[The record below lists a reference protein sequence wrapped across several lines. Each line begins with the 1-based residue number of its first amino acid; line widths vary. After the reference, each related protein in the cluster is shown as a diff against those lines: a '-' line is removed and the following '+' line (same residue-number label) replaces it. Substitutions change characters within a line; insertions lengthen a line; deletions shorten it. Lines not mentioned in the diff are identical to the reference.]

1 MISRTLLLLIL
12 FSCARVPLSQ
22 TKPEAKKVAIP
33 SFKNSSTNL
42 KDIQGCSKQVQYFR
56 LLSKLS
62 DKSFKVLNQLN
73 DEELC
78 VEYYSKTKNLL
89 SKHQNKIGIIY
100 TGTDEVK
107 NKAIIEGLKT
117 AKKNGDFLISRVNFD
132 KEAINKTLAKMI
144 LEQRVGLIVTWGPDK
159 MLDYIQKWQNGLRI
173 PTIYI
178 NKEINKNQHAF
189 KLYPN
194 KANYAFEMLKELRK
208 RNIKRI
214 AILTPLR
221 YKKAKF
227 IQDMKKVFKAAKI
240 DIVFDVTFDSTNYDS
255 MDIACRE
262 IFVIDR
268 FKRRGEYNS
277 IYRKE
282 KRKASAQGFQLNK
295 KLVFLPA
302 QVNFDAIFIPDNF
315 KIVNHFAKLFQYYK
329 ARRIT
334 LFGTHEWRSHE
345 LVETNK
351 NFLNGSFFVD
361 FVDSPEKYN
370 ESRLSTTLD
379 YKLMGYY
386 SGVIGRNALSK
397 TNSNRELVT
406 KKLKAMKFSKDET
419 AFRRQ
424 EFNWPAYAFEIQKNQ
439 IIPSN

>member
-1 MISRTLLLLIL
+1 MTSKILTLLLL
-12 FSCARVPLSQ
+12 FSCARTPIKKIEPVVKKP
-22 TKPEAKKVAIP
+22 TKPMFETTAQ
-33 SFKNSSTNL
+33 NQ
-42 KDIQGCSKQVQYFR
+42 KDVKGCAKQVQYFK

-62 DKSFKVLNQLN
+62 NQSFKVLNELSH
-73 DEELC
+73 EELC
-78 VEYYSKTKNLL
+78 VDYYSKTKNLL
-89 SKHQNKIGIIY
+89 SRHQNKIGILY
-100 TGTDEVK
+100 SGEEDHK
-107 NKAIIEGLKT
+107 NKAIIEGLKA
-117 AKKNGDFLISRVNFD
+117 AKNSNNFLIAKVPFKKDS
-132 KEAINKTLAKMI
+132 INKALAQMI
-144 LEQRVGLIVTWGPDK
+144 FKQKVGLIVTWGPDQ
-159 MLDYIQKWQNGLRI
+159 MLEHIQKWQNGLRI

-178 NKEINKNQHAF
+178 NKKIQKTKHAF

-214 AILTPLR
+214 AILTPRR
-221 YKKAKF
+221 YKSAKF

-240 DIVFDVTFDSTNYDS
+240 QIIHDVQFDSTNYDT
-255 MDIACRE
+255 MDMACRE

-268 FKRRGEYNS
+268 YRRRGEYNA

-282 KRKASAQGFQLNK
+282 KRKAAAQGFKLNK

-315 KIVNHFAKLFQYYK
+315 KIVNHFVKLFQYYK

-334 LFGTHEWRSHE
+334 LFGTHEWRSSE

-351 NFLNGSFFVD
+351 RFLNGSFFVD

-386 SGVIGRNALSK
+386 SGIVGNKALIRTK
-397 TNSNRELVT
+397 SNRDLVT
-406 KKLKAMKFSKDET
+406 KKLKTMKFNKKEN

-424 EFNWPAYAFEIQKNQ
+424 EFNWPAYAFEIQKDK
-439 IIPSN
+439 ILPTP

>member
-1 MISRTLLLLIL
+1 MTSKILMLLVL
-12 FSCARVPLSQ
+12 FSCAKVQLNQ
-22 TKPEAKKVAIP
+22 TKLEPKKVSTP
-33 SFKNSSTNL
+33 SFKSLVAS
-42 KDIQGCSKQVQYFR
+42 KEDIKGCSKQVQYFR

-78 VEYYSKTKNLL
+78 VENYSKTKNLL
-89 SKHQNKIGIIY
+89 SKHQNRIGIIY
-100 TGTDEVK
+100 TGADQTK
-107 NKAIIEGLKT
+107 NTAIIKGLKA
-117 AKKNGDFLISRVNFD
+117 AKKDGDFLISKVNFD
-132 KEAINKTLAKMI
+132 KAAINKTLAKMI
-144 LEQRVGLIVTWGPDK
+144 FEQRVGLIVTWGPDK

-178 NKEINKNQHAF
+178 NKEINKSQHAF

-221 YKKAKF
+221 YKNTKF
-227 IQDMKKVFKAAKI
+227 IQDMKKVFRAAKI
-240 DIVFDVTFDSTNYDS
+240 EIVFDVSFDSTNYDT
-255 MDIACRE
+255 MDMACRE

-277 IYRKE
+277 IYRNE
-282 KRKASAQGFQLNK
+282 KRKAAAQGFQLNK

-329 ARRIT
+329 ARRMT

-386 SGVIGRNALSK
+386 SGIIGRKALIK
-397 TNSNRELVT
+397 TKSNRDLVT
-406 KKLKAMKFSKDET
+406 KKLKEMKFSKDET